1 MSECCEKCGVVYED
15 SANIMFLQNEGECYN
30 CLHGKQSRPTPAEA
44 ANQEPGQGID
54 GTAEKSIAETDF
66 IDIDYYKIRWIDAV
80 INTSVRSS
88 VAVTIIEAICAM
100 KVPRRKSL

>member
-54 GTAEKSIAETDF
+54 GTAEKSIARIEC
-66 IDIDYYKIRWIDAV
+66 DIDRLKLIWIA
-80 INTSVRSS
+80 SVLEESS
-88 VAVTIIEAICAM
+88 LLPRIKLAIIEAIHGL
-100 KVPRRKSL
+100 KVWGDAK